1 MNHLNAVT
9 LIIVLASFLV
19 VTLIGFA
26 SARWRPAED
35 LMHLNEWGLAC
46 RGFGTFVSWFLL
58 GGDIYTAYTFIA
70 VPALVYATGA
80 AGFYALAYTIMV
92 FPIVFIFAPRLWSV
106 ARARGYVTPGEFVR
120 GRHGSQG
127 LGLAVAATGILAT
140 MPYIALQ
147 LVGIESVLTVMGIG
161 STSGNAFV
169 RDLPLIIAFGVVAA
183 YTYLAGLRA
192 PALIA
197 FVKDILIY
205 LTVIV
210 AMIYIPGR
218 LGGWG
223 HIFGTASAHL
233 KTVNPATGKPYGSIV
248 VLPAGERAYATL
260 ALGSALAL
268 FVYPHATTGVFAAKR
283 RNVIRRNAAMLPAYT
298 LVLGLIALFG
308 YMARAVPAVNRD
320 VKASG
325 GNAQLSVP
333 LLFAHMFPSWF
344 AGVADSAIVIG
355 ALVPAAVMSIAAA
368 NLFTRTIYKELFRPY
383 ATPAEETR
391 VARIASLLMKVGALG
406 FALELNKTF
415 SINLQLL
422 GGIWI
427 LQTFPAIVIGLYTRW
442 FHRIAL
448 IIGWAAGMAYGTY
461 QAYQTSGGGQAH
473 FGTSVA
479 PVFGHTTYIAVTA
492 LIINLVMAAVLTLV
506 FRKIGLQDGY
516 DETRP
521 SDYLADP
528 VTVPAA
534 APSSPPDQP
543 ARPDEPGSP
552 AESVVTDLLASLFAP
567 APPTAPEPISFP
579 APAEPPPA
587 PELRPEPPPAVVLEP
602 PPAPEL
608 NAATVPAAFSAPP
621 ISPTPLFTAATWTVL
636 VAADRG
642 YYDRMKMVCGW
653 SGSDVAFP
661 AHASERSI
669 PLVGKQMRIG
679 RRNAARELEPE
690 IDLADP
696 PVDLGISRLHAM
708 LIAAP
713 DGTWSVLDPG
723 SANGTLLNGRQI
735 ATGDRIALRE
745 GDRINL
751 GAWTVITVHRG

>member
-1 MNHLNAVT
+1 MSGAWP
-9 LIIVLASFLV
+9 
-19 VTLIGFA
+19 G
-26 SARWRPAED
+26 
-35 LMHLNEWGLAC
+35 

-161 STSGNAFV
+161 TTSGNAVV

-210 AMIYIPGR
+210 AIVYIPGR

-223 HIFGTASAHL
+223 HIFGVASAHL
-233 KTVNPATGKPYGSIV
+233 ETVNPATGKPYGSIV
-248 VLPAGERAYATL
+248 VMPAGEWAYATL

-268 FVYPHATTGVFAAKR
+268 FVYPHATTGVFAARR
-283 RNVIRRNAAMLPAYT
+283 RNVIRRNAAMLPAYS

-308 YMARAVPAVNRD
+308 YMARAAPAVNAG

-333 LLFAHMFPSWF
+333 LLFARMFPSWF
-344 AGVADSAIVIG
+344 AGIADSAIVIG

-383 ATPAEETR
+383 ASPAEETR
-391 VARIASLLMKVGALG
+391 VARLASLLMKVGALG

-448 IIGWAAGMAYGTY
+448 ITGWAAGMAYGTL
-461 QAYQTSGGGQAH
+461 QAYRTPGGGQAH
-473 FGTSVA
+473 FGASVA
-479 PVFGHTTYIAVTA
+479 PVLGHTTYIAVTA
-492 LIINLVMAAVLTLV
+492 LIINLAVTAALTLA
-506 FRKIGLQDGY
+506 FRKTGLQDGY

-521 SDYLADP
+521 ADYLADP
-528 VTVPAA
+528 APVPTAA
-534 APSSPPDQP
+534 APGPSK
-543 ARPDEPGSP
+543 
-552 AESVVTDLLASLFAP
+552 T
-567 APPTAPEPISFP
+567 
-579 APAEPPPA
+579 EPPPA
-587 PELRPEPPPAVVLEP
+587 SWSPPEGPPASWSSAKPPVAFSGRSEPPPPRRTSLPNQTSPDHQQSPWSRTCWHHYSLRPLRPRLNRSHSRLP
-602 PPAPEL
+602 PSRCPRQTLIRQPSRRPSQPHPHHL
-608 NAATVPAAFSAPP
+608 HHRSPQPPGPCWLPPIAAT
-621 ISPTPLFTAATWTVL
+621 T
-636 VAADRG
+636 
-642 YYDRMKMVCGW
+642 
-653 SGSDVAFP
+653 
-661 AHASERSI
+661 
-669 PLVGKQMRIG
+669 
-679 RRNAARELEPE
+679 
-690 IDLADP
+690 
-696 PVDLGISRLHAM
+696 
-708 LIAAP
+708 
-713 DGTWSVLDPG
+713 
-723 SANGTLLNGRQI
+723 
-735 ATGDRIALRE
+735 TG
-745 GDRINL
+745 
-751 GAWTVITVHRG
+751 

>member
-1 MNHLNAVT
+1 MNQLNAVT
-9 LIIVLASFLV
+9 LIIVLGSFLI

-35 LMHLNEWGLAC
+35 PMQLNEWGLAG

-161 STSGNAFV
+161 STSGNAFI

-205 LTVIV
+205 VTVIV
-210 AMIYIPGR
+210 AMLYIPSR

-233 KTVNPATGKPYGSIV
+233 KTVNPATGKPFGSIV
-248 VLPAGERAYATL
+248 VMPAGEWAYATL

-283 RNVIRRNAAMLPAYT
+283 RDVIRRNAAMLPAYS

-391 VARIASLLMKVGALG
+391 VARLASLLMKVGALG

-448 IIGWAAGMAYGTY
+448 IIGWAAGMTYGTLE
-461 QAYQTSGGGQAH
+461 AYRTPGGGQAH
-473 FGTSVA
+473 FGASVA
-479 PVFGHTTYIAVTA
+479 PVFGHTTYIAITA
-492 LIINLVMAAVLTLV
+492 LIINLVVSALLTLL
-506 FRKIGLQDGY
+506 FRKIGMQDGY

-521 SDYLADP
+521 ADYLADP

-534 APSSPPDQP
+534 PVPGREAP
-543 ARPDEPGSP
+543 G
-552 AESVVTDLLASLFAP
+552 F
-567 APPTAPEPISFP
+567 
-579 APAEPPPA
+579 
-587 PELRPEPPPAVVLEP
+587 
-602 PPAPEL
+602 
-608 NAATVPAAFSAPP
+608 
-621 ISPTPLFTAATWTVL
+621 
-636 VAADRG
+636 
-642 YYDRMKMVCGW
+642 
-653 SGSDVAFP
+653 
-661 AHASERSI
+661 
-669 PLVGKQMRIG
+669 VGTR
-679 RRNAARELEPE
+679 
-690 IDLADP
+690 
-696 PVDLGISRLHAM
+696 
-708 LIAAP
+708 
-713 DGTWSVLDPG
+713 
-723 SANGTLLNGRQI
+723 
-735 ATGDRIALRE
+735 
-745 GDRINL
+745 
-751 GAWTVITVHRG
+751 

>member
-1 MNHLNAVT
+1 MTHLDPVAFT
-9 LIIVLASFLV
+9 ILILSFLI

-35 LMHLNEWGLAC
+35 PMHLNEWGLGG

-80 AGFYALAYTIMV
+80 AGFYALSYTIMV
-92 FPIVFIFAPRLWSV
+92 FPIVFMFAPRLWSV
-106 ARARGYVTPGEFVR
+106 SRARGYVSPGEFVR

-147 LVGIESVLTVMGIG
+147 LVGIESVLTVIG
-161 STSGNAFV
+161 VGSKSGGTLV
-169 RDLPLIIAFGVVAA
+169 RDLPLIIAFAVVAA

-197 FVKDILIY
+197 FVKDTLIY

-210 AMIYIPGR
+210 AILYIPGK

-223 HIFGTASAHL
+223 HIFGTAAAHL

-248 VLPAGERAYATL
+248 VMPAGEWAYATL

-268 FVYPHATTGVFAAKR
+268 FVYPHAATGVFAAKR
-283 RNVIRRNAAMLPAYT
+283 RDVIRRNAAMLPAYS
-298 LVLGLIALFG
+298 LMLGLIALFG
-308 YMARAVPAVNRD
+308 YMARSVPAVNAG
-320 VKASG
+320 VKAAG

-344 AGVADSAIVIG
+344 AGIADSAFVIG

-368 NLFTRTIYKELFRPY
+368 NLFTRTIYKELFKPY
-383 ATPAEETR
+383 ATPAQETR
-391 VARIASLLMKVGALG
+391 VARLTSLLMKVGALG

-448 IIGWAAGMAYGTY
+448 IIGWAAGMAYGTI
-461 QAYQTSGGGQAH
+461 QAYRTPGGGQAH
-473 FGTSVA
+473 FGSSVA
-479 PVFGHTTYIAVTA
+479 PIFGHTTYIAVTA
-492 LIINLVMAAVLTLV
+492 LIINLAISAVLTV
-506 FRKIGLQDGY
+506 IFRKTGLQDGY

-521 SDYLADP
+521 ADYVADP
-528 VTVPAA
+528 VTQPAVTA
-534 APSSPPDQP
+534 RNRTPAYSADRVAPSAQ
-543 ARPDEPGSP
+543 
-552 AESVVTDLLASLFAP
+552 
-567 APPTAPEPISFP
+567 
-579 APAEPPPA
+579 
-587 PELRPEPPPAVVLEP
+587 
-602 PPAPEL
+602 
-608 NAATVPAAFSAPP
+608 
-621 ISPTPLFTAATWTVL
+621 
-636 VAADRG
+636 
-642 YYDRMKMVCGW
+642 
-653 SGSDVAFP
+653 
-661 AHASERSI
+661 H
-669 PLVGKQMRIG
+669 
-679 RRNAARELEPE
+679 RRY
-690 IDLADP
+690 
-696 PVDLGISRLHAM
+696 
-708 LIAAP
+708 
-713 DGTWSVLDPG
+713 
-723 SANGTLLNGRQI
+723 
-735 ATGDRIALRE
+735 
-745 GDRINL
+745 
-751 GAWTVITVHRG
+751 